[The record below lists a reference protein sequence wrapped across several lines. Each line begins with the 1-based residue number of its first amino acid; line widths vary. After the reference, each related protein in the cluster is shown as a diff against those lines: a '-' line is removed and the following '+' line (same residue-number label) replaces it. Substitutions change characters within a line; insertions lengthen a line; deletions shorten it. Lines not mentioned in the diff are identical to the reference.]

1 MAPQRPD
8 PAHTPRKPAT
18 DEMTLAEVRRQLNS
32 MQAARLL
39 APFNAEEDRRYTEL
53 LEAELRLMG
62 LE

>member
-8 PAHTPRKPAT
+8 PAQTPWPAI
-18 DEMTLAEVRRQLNS
+18 DELTLAEVRRHLNS

-39 APFNAEEDRRYTEL
+39 APFNPEEDRRYTEL

-62 LE
+62 IE